1 MALNQEQRNILAELL
16 YGNITDTPQDAE
28 RMFPVR
34 DLPEGAKNTRIAP
47 SPTGFVHFGNLF
59 PALTSE
65 RLAHQSGGVFMLR
78 IEDTDSLREVEGAV
92 ETIISSFGYYG
103 LKFDEGATL
112 DGDFGDYG
120 PYRQSKRAFIYHI
133 FAKDMIK
140 RGYAYPC
147 FCSKEELEAI
157 RAEQEQ
163 KKLIPG
169 YYGEYARFRD
179 ASIEEIKE
187 HLDRGEKWVLRL
199 RSPGKQGGRIR
210 VKDVIKGW
218 VELDENF
225 DDKVLLKSDG
235 IPTYHFAH
243 AVDDHLMRTTHVVR
257 GEEWLPS
264 LPFHIQLFE
273 VLGFELPYYVH
284 ISQLMKLDGSSKRK
298 LSKRHDP
305 EAALSYYE
313 AKGYPARSVREY
325 VMTLLNSNYEEWRA
339 QNPTLPLEDFPFTT
353 EKMSPSGALFDLK
366 KLDDVSKNTIAVM
379 TAGEVCDEVIAWA
392 EKYDPQLCALLKAD
406 RAFSEA
412 IFAIGRD
419 PVKPRKDLASWDGVR
434 DYAGFFFDELYAIT
448 EELGE
453 NVASGDED
461 IILKSFLESYDPA
474 DDQTA
479 WFEKITAIAVANG
492 YAAKPKEYKKAP
504 DAFKGHVGDVSS
516 VIRLA
521 LSGKKNS
528 PDMYAVM
535 QVLGEARVRERI
547 TAAIGRLR

>member
-112 DGDFGDYG
+112 DGDFGNYG

-187 HLDRGEKWVLRL
+187 HLDRGEKWVL
-199 RSPGKQGGRIR
+199 Q
-210 VKDVIKGW
+210 
-218 VELDENF
+218 
-225 DDKVLLKSDG
+225 
-235 IPTYHFAH
+235 
-243 AVDDHLMRTTHVVR
+243 
-257 GEEWLPS
+257 
-264 LPFHIQLFE
+264 
-273 VLGFELPYYVH
+273 
-284 ISQLMKLDGSSKRK
+284 
-298 LSKRHDP
+298 
-305 EAALSYYE
+305 
-313 AKGYPARSVREY
+313 
-325 VMTLLNSNYEEWRA
+325 
-339 QNPTLPLEDFPFTT
+339 
-353 EKMSPSGALFDLK
+353 
-366 KLDDVSKNTIAVM
+366 
-379 TAGEVCDEVIAWA
+379 C
-392 EKYDPQLCALLKAD
+392 
-406 RAFSEA
+406 
-412 IFAIGRD
+412 
-419 PVKPRKDLASWDGVR
+419 
-434 DYAGFFFDELYAIT
+434 
-448 EELGE
+448 
-453 NVASGDED
+453 
-461 IILKSFLESYDPA
+461 IL
-474 DDQTA
+474 
-479 WFEKITAIAVANG
+479 
-492 YAAKPKEYKKAP
+492 
-504 DAFKGHVGDVSS
+504 
-516 VIRLA
+516 
-521 LSGKKNS
+521 
-528 PDMYAVM
+528 
-535 QVLGEARVRERI
+535 
-547 TAAIGRLR
+547 